1 VSRLASAGGGAKI
14 AIKQEVSKGWV
25 MAADVLVKN
34 VWYVA
39 GLSHEFSP
47 QQLQGQVIAE
57 KPLVLW
63 RTAEGSVVAFDERC
77 CHKRMPLSQ
86 GRFVEGGL
94 LECAYHGLCYDA
106 TGQCIR
112 VPSHPDGHIPQ
123 GARLRPFP
131 IIEQDGLVW
140 VWPGEPAKAATVRP
154 PHIPE
159 IADPAWE
166 TADTGPMPVPANTLL
181 LIENLLDITHFYP
194 LHDGNIGD
202 VENSRIPVELEEGT
216 RDGNAYVGTT
226 RTVRAYRQPPYLEDY
241 LGYDVVDRDHTHF
254 LLSPAVTRVDM
265 RVWPAG
271 RHGDAKVERGYIIV
285 HTHTPVDRSHLVWRL
300 IINMP
305 TGQKCKSDP
314 AKSAVERFME
324 TFPAVVA
331 EDRWA
336 LEKQQ
341 QMFNYPDDGYF
352 EVFLRPDAAL
362 RRARQLLRRLERAE
376 IPERPNP
383 AAAA

>member
-1 VSRLASAGGGAKI
+1 
-14 AIKQEVSKGWV
+14 

-34 VWYVA
+34 AWYVA
-39 GLSHEFSP
+39 GLAHEFP
-47 QQLQGQVIAE
+47 AQRLQGQVIAE
-57 KPLVLW
+57 KPLVMW

-86 GRFVEGGL
+86 GRLVEGGL

-106 TGQCIR
+106 TGQCVR
-112 VPSHPDGHIPQ
+112 VPSHPDGHIPPA
-123 GARLRPFP
+123 ARLRPFP
-131 IIEQDGLVW
+131 VIEQDGLVW
-140 VWPGEPAKAATVRP
+140 VWSGDPAKAATVRP
-154 PHIPE
+154 PRIPQ

-202 VENSRIPVELEEGT
+202 VENSRIPVTLEEGT
-216 RDGNAYVGTT
+216 RDGNAYVGT
-226 RTVRAYRQPPYLEDY
+226 RRSVRGYRQPPYLEDY

-254 LLSPAVTRVDM
+254 MLSPAVTRVDM

-271 RHGDAKVERGYIIV
+271 RHGDASAERGYVIV
-285 HTHTPVDRSHLVWRL
+285 HTHTPVDRSHHIWRL
-300 IINMP
+300 IVNMP
-305 TGQKCKSDP
+305 AGQRCKSDP
-314 AKSAVERFME
+314 TKSAVERFME
-324 TFPAVVA
+324 TFPAVIA

-341 QMFNYPDDGYF
+341 EMFNYPDDGYF
-352 EVFLRPDAAL
+352 EVFLRPDTAL
-362 RRARQLLRRLERAE
+362 RRARQLLTRLERAE
-376 IPERPNP
+376 RVEEQPDPVAVE
-383 AAAA
+383 